1 MIELGLLII
10 FWYGVLHA
18 FGPDHLTAIADFSIG
33 RQRKKVMLVTLGFAI
48 GHGVSLYLFALLLSS
63 LQIPDEWLAYGDV
76 IASTVII
83 LMGLYLLYLV
93 FTNRIHVSKHEHDG
107 REHIHVW
114 FGKEQQHN
122 HKRPFFNWLSTSAM
136 LGILMGMGGAR
147 GMLVTLSAISSQ
159 DVSGWMVLSFTLGVA
174 LVFMVFG
181 ALLAVLNTR
190 LLNSKKWLRGSF
202 TIAGLVS
209 CLVGGQAFL

>member
-1 MIELGLLII
+1 MEFGLLII

-33 RQRKKVMLVTLGFAI
+33 RQRRKVMMVTLGFAV

-63 LQIPDEWLAYGDV
+63 MDIPEGWLAYGDV
-76 IASTVII
+76 VAASVII

-93 FTNRIHVSKHEHDG
+93 FSDRIHVSKHEHNG

-114 FGKEQQHN
+114 FGKEH
-122 HKRPFFNWLSTSAM
+122 HHRRPFFGWLSTSAM

-147 GMLVTLSAISSQ
+147 GMLVSLSAISGQ

-190 LLNSKKWLRGSF
+190 LLSSKKWLNGSF
-202 TIAGLVS
+202 TLAGVVS
-209 CLVGGQAFL
+209 CLVGVQAFL

>member
-1 MIELGLLII
+1 MEMGLLII

-33 RQRKKVMLVTLGFAI
+33 RQRKKVMMVTLGFAI
-48 GHGVSLYLFALLLSS
+48 GHGASLYLFALLLSS
-63 LQIPDEWLAYGDV
+63 LQIPEGWLAYGDV
-76 IASTVII
+76 IASSVII

-93 FTNRIHVSKHEHDG
+93 LADRIHVSKHEHEG
-107 REHIHVW
+107 KEHIHIW
-114 FGKEQQHN
+114 FGKEH
-122 HKRPFFNWLSTSAM
+122 HHRRPFFNWLSTSAM

-147 GMLVTLSAISSQ
+147 GMLVSLSAISSQ

-181 ALLAVLNTR
+181 GLLALINAR
-190 LLNSKKWLRGSF
+190 LMTSKQWLKGTF
-202 TIAGLVS
+202 TFAGLIS
-209 CLVGGQAFL
+209 CWVGLQAFL